1 MSNIIIHT
9 GVKGMKWGVA
19 KRDAKEAARA
29 KMFYGESAG
38 TRRKDIKNSASKNA
52 RGIVHIINGNKQ
64 YAAASALAIMSLVS
78 VGAKTGINKKVAS
91 MAKQQYSKIKTN
103 IRAQKIKAD
112 FGSWLG

>member
-9 GVKGMKWGVA
+9 DVKGMKWGVRRVA
-19 KRDAKEAARA
+19 KRDAKEAAR
-29 KMFYGESAG
+29 GER
-38 TRRKDIKNSASKNA
+38 RRKDIKNSAAKNT

-64 YAAASALAIMSLVS
+64 YAAASA
-78 VGAKTGINKKVAS
+78 GAKTGINKKVAS
-91 MAKQQYSKIKTN
+91 MATQQYSKIKTN